1 MFSDVCASNTQSS
14 NITCASDLI
23 HLFSLT
29 ETARLPLLFNVSRHL
44 LSIVLLTP
52 SVSVPVLCT
61 PSRKFIILH
70 SIPGLHKLWVAIHK
84 LAPESSHM
92 GRDNA
97 TRKNS
102 ITVMTRCVQY
112 L

>member
-44 LSIVLLTP
+44 LPIVLLTP

-70 SIPGLHKLWVAIHK
+70 SIPGLHKLT
-84 LAPESSHM
+84 PESSHM

-102 ITVMTRCVQY
+102 ITVMTRGVQY